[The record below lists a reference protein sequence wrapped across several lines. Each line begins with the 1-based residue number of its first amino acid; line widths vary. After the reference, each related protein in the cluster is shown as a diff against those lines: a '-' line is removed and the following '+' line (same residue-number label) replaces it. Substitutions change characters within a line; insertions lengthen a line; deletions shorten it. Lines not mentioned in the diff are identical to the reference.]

1 MQCPRPA
8 RRANLRY
15 RLRQR
20 VYAMPVQCSSSA
32 EDVGVRSADNH
43 IAAKRRSPGRR
54 TVESLIGG
62 LRAAYRLDDQAETS
76 EVFADF
82 IGRLHQHDDKAS

>member
-1 MQCPRPA
+1 M
-8 RRANLRY
+8 
-15 RLRQR
+15 
-20 VYAMPVQCSSSA
+20 
-32 EDVGVRSADNH
+32 
-43 IAAKRRSPGRR
+43 
-54 TVESLIGG
+54 ESLIGG